1 MNLFFQSQ
9 YVFLKSII
17 HVYLMYSMSQVLI
30 LSFYYKLMFVIE
42 LMYSSCFLSH
52 ALYFVSTRL
61 ELGIMGFSNASQTY
75 VPKSSCNAARALWK
89 SMSRQYVYI
98 YIKLFLMHL

>member
-1 MNLFFQSQ
+1 
-9 YVFLKSII
+9 
-17 HVYLMYSMSQVLI
+17 MYSMSQVLI
-30 LSFYYKLMFVIE
+30 LLFYYKLMFVIE

-61 ELGIMGFSNASQTY
+61 DLGIMSFSNASQTY
-75 VPKSSCNAARALWK
+75 VPKSSCNAARALWE

-98 YIKLFLMHL
+98 YIELFLMHL